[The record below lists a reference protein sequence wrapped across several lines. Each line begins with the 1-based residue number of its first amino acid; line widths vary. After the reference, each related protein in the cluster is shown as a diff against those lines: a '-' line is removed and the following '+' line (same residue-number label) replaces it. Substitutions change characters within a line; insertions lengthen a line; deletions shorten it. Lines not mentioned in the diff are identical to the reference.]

1 MESKADPLKTGYTT
15 GACAAAAAKAAVLVL
30 LKGTAPATVEVAFP
44 DGTRGLLPVLWAR
57 RTAQGAEAA
66 VVKDA
71 GDDPDVT
78 HGSTVI
84 AAVSATGAQD
94 IVFAAGEGIGLV
106 TKPGLQVPPGEP
118 AINPAPRR
126 MIGAAVREVT
136 DKGLHITLSIPG
148 GRELAA
154 RTFNPRLGVKDGL
167 SILGTT
173 GRVRPFS
180 IPALRDALVCAL
192 DVAQACGVRFPVLV
206 PGHIGERAA
215 RRHFR
220 LTPEQVIHVGNEWG
234 FMLDR
239 VAERALAPILI
250 VGHPGKLGK
259 LPAGHWDTHSSRS
272 PMALDFVAE
281 LAHTLAIAVPP
292 DGRTVEGVFQCLA
305 DANQRRL
312 GNALAAEARR
322 SVAQRITLSIAVVL
336 INMSGDLLGADGD
349 LSPWQ

>member
-1 MESKADPLKTGYTT
+1 LKTGYTT

-30 LKGTAPATVEVAFP
+30 FEGKTPAEVGLVFP
-44 DGTRGLLPVLWAR
+44 DGTRVLLPVLWAR
-57 RTAQGAEAA
+57 RTAHGAEAA

-84 AAVSATGAQD
+84 AAVSATGAKG
-94 IVFAAGEGIGLV
+94 IVFAAGEGVGMV

-126 MIGAAVREVT
+126 MICEAVREVT
-136 DKGLHITLSIPG
+136 RKGLRIMLSIPG

-180 IPALRDALVCAL
+180 VPALRDALVCAL
-192 DVAQACGVRFPVLV
+192 DVAQACGVRSPVLV

-220 LTPEQVIHVGNEWG
+220 LTPDQVIPVGNEWG

-239 VAERALAPILI
+239 VAERALTPVLI

-259 LPAGHWDTHSSRS
+259 LPEGHWDTHSSRS
-272 PMALDFVAE
+272 PMALEFVAG
-281 LAHTLAIAVPP
+281 LAQKLKIAIPP
-292 DGRTVEGVFQCLA
+292 DGRTVEGVFQYLE
-305 DANQRRL
+305 DDGRRRL
-312 GNALAAEARR
+312 GNALAAETRR
-322 SVAQRITLSIAVVL
+322 SVVRRIALSIAVVL

>member
-1 MESKADPLKTGYTT
+1 MKTGYTT
-15 GACAAAAAKAAVLVL
+15 GTCAAAAAKAAVLVL
-30 LKGTAPATVEVAFP
+30 FEGHKPAQVEVVFP

-57 RTAQGAEAA
+57 RTAHGAEAA
-66 VVKDA
+66 VIKDA

-84 AAVSATGAQD
+84 AAVSETGEEGV
-94 IVFAAGEGIGLV
+94 VFAAGEGIGMV

-136 DKGLHITLSIPG
+136 EKGLRIVLSIPG
-148 GRELAA
+148 GKELAA

-180 IPALRDALVCAL
+180 VPALRDALVCAL
-192 DVAQACGVRFPVLV
+192 DVALACGVCSPVLV
-206 PGHIGERAA
+206 PGNIGERAA
-215 RRHFR
+215 RRHFC
-220 LTPEQVIHVGNEWG
+220 LTPEQVIHAGNEWG

-239 VAERALAPILI
+239 VAERKLAPVLI

-259 LPAGHWDTHSSRS
+259 LPEGHWDTHASRS
-272 PMALDFVAE
+272 PMALEFVAG
-281 LAHTLAIAVPP
+281 LAQKLNIAIPP
-292 DGRTVEGVFQCLA
+292 DGRTVEGVFQYLKN
-305 DANQRRL
+305 DSRRRL
-312 GNALAAEARR
+312 GEALAAEVRR
-322 SVAQRITLSIAVVL
+322 TVERRIALPIAVVL
-336 INMSGDLLGADGD
+336 INMNGDLLGAAGD

>member
-1 MESKADPLKTGYTT
+1 MKTGYTT

-30 LKGTAPATVEVAFP
+30 IEGHAPAQVEVAFP
-44 DGTRGLLPVLWAR
+44 DGTRASLPVLWAR

-66 VVKDA
+66 VIKDA

-78 HGSTVI
+78 NGSTVI
-84 AAVSATGAQD
+84 AAVSAIEAKT
-94 IVFAAGEGIGLV
+94 IVFAAGEGVGLV

-136 DKGLHITLSIPG
+136 EKGLRIVLSIPG

-180 IPALRDALVCAL
+180 VPALRDALVCAL
-192 DVAQACGVRFPVLV
+192 DVARACGVRFPVLV
-206 PGHIGERAA
+206 PGNIGERAA

-220 LTPEQVIHVGNEWG
+220 LTPEQVIHAGNEWG

-239 VAERALAPILI
+239 VAERKLAPVLI

-259 LPAGHWDTHSSRS
+259 LPEGHWDTHSSRS
-272 PMALDFVAE
+272 PLALEFVAD
-281 LAHTLAIAVPP
+281 LAQKLNIAIPP
-292 DGRTVEGVFQCLA
+292 DGRTVEGVFQYLE
-305 DANQRRL
+305 DDDRSRL
-312 GNALAAEARR
+312 GNALAAEVRR
-322 SVAQRITLSIAVVL
+322 SVERRITLSIAVVL
-336 INMSGDLLGADGD
+336 INMGGDLLGADGD
-349 LSPWQ
+349 LLPWQ